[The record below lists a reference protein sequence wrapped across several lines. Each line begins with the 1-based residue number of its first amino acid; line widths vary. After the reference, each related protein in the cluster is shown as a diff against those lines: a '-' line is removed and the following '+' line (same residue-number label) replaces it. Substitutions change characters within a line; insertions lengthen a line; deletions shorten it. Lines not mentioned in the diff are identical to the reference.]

1 MPPQHFDP
9 YHMIPV
15 HNPPDGLWYKGPSSM
30 PPYGPPGRPGGYPHE
45 SYGYYHPRPQHSAR
59 PLANSQHS
67 ARSSTDADVISNN
80 SRRSLDRADLVR
92 LVHEKIVKGRNKFKE
107 NAQQLV
113 KGFNTN
119 SLCSQT
125 CKLRARSSRRFSDN
139 LKFLINFQIALTTG
153 GEPMIQNLVKGAA
166 FVCLWVATAISN
178 NVHGMISLLARVDA
192 LSHIDGVNELKKQ
205 EIEKYKLGNPQS
217 FHYLNQLNC
226 YELVG
231 VSDAHEYLAT
241 RRAMD
246 IIGITE
252 AEQDSIFKVVA
263 VIHHLGIPE
272 SEITRADSYML
283 IHKPKETVPQS
294 QEVLNS
300 IKNHISEHLES
311 QYDLSGDTI
320 ATVVGPDKRGCF
332 RGLGTGVC
340 KTVLRKEDS
349 LMKKN
354 DGLMEANTLLE
365 RRIETMEANMDAKMS
380 RHMEEIRGLFMS
392 QRGTFN
398 DNVPSPH
405 SHASRH
411 STAPL
416 ENAYY
421 IGKDCE
427 LREVG
432 RLNLLLEVVR
442 RADAI
447 LPFPHNAWQKTLG
460 QVVQG
465 AVICPKEFLV
475 FASHSSSS

>member
-1 MPPQHFDP
+1 MDTHYSPGGSNSLDDDQLNED
-9 YHMIPV
+9 MGDDATNIPSSSV
-15 HNPPDGLWYKGPSSM
+15 AASSKKRGPSI
-30 PPYGPPGRPGGYPHE
+30 GIEEIEGQ
-45 SYGYYHPRPQHSAR
+45 PRPKLVMQTNRKGQPVTPIDVVSEFGTRLGYISRRDFPVCYEDWRHIAKDLKDKVVKTLGRQFVFEYEKTIDTDYTRQKLNEAWRNYKHTLYETFVKDEDPSLVKEVASRNIPLEDWFVDYCNTDKFKAMSAR
-59 PLANSQHS
+59 NKLNREQQIMPSSLGRTSVAI
-67 ARSSTDADVISNN
+67 AR
-80 SRRSLDRADLVR
+80 
-92 LVHEKIVKGRNKFKE
+92 
-107 NAQQLV
+107 
-113 KGFNTN
+113 
-119 SLCSQT
+119 
-125 CKLRARSSRRFSDN
+125 
-139 LKFLINFQIALTTG
+139 
-153 GEPMIQNLVKGAA
+153 
-166 FVCLWVATAISN
+166 
-178 NVHGMISLLARVDA
+178 
-192 LSHIDGVNELKKQ
+192 NELAL
-205 EIEKYKLGNPQS
+205 EK
-217 FHYLNQLNC
+217 
-226 YELVG
+226 
-231 VSDAHEYLAT
+231 
-241 RRAMD
+241 
-246 IIGITE
+246 
-252 AEQDSIFKVVA
+252 
-263 VIHHLGIPE
+263 GIPE

-300 IKNHISEHLES
+300 IKNHISEHPES
-311 QYDLSGDTI
+311 QYDLSGDAI
-320 ATVVGPDKRGCF
+320 ATVVGPDKRGRF

-340 KTVLRKEDS
+340 KIVLRKGDS

-380 RHMEEIRGLFMS
+380 RHMEEVRGLFMS

-427 LREVG
+427 LRG
-432 RLNLLLEVVR
+432 GWPLELVARGVVQDVDPNTEYGER
-442 RADAI
+442 TLEEGNFKVYVQVVHRADAI

-465 AVICPKEFLV
+465 AVIWPKEFLV